1 MRLIKSKKHLSHLA
15 VLLSLLMLVVALV
28 SGCTQSKENTSRK
41 QESTSSGK
49 ESGLFEIRDM
59 TGREVKLD
67 KAAERIV
74 VLSPSDC
81 EILFAIGAGEKVVGR
96 GEYCDYPEEVLNI
109 PSVQSGAETNLE
121 QIIALNPQLVI
132 MTKMAQSKEQVEILE
147 NAGIKVVVT
156 DAQDIEGV
164 YTAIELIGTV
174 TGMKAEAEA
183 VINRMKST
191 IADISAKVKEKGS
204 EYSTKTVYFEASPLQ
219 YGLWTTGKG
228 TFIDELIAI
237 LGLNNAFSD
246 IEGWSEISQE
256 QVIERNPDYI
266 LTTTMYSTVEG
277 LTPIEEIMGRKGWEN
292 IKAIRAHNVIN
303 IDPNEVSRPG
313 PRLTDVLTK
322 LYSFI
327 YEDKITENK

>member
-219 YGLWTTGKG
+219 YGLWTAGKVH
-228 TFIDELIAI
+228 L
-237 LGLNNAFSD
+237 
-246 IEGWSEISQE
+246 
-256 QVIERNPDYI
+256 
-266 LTTTMYSTVEG
+266 
-277 LTPIEEIMGRKGWEN
+277 
-292 IKAIRAHNVIN
+292 
-303 IDPNEVSRPG
+303 
-313 PRLTDVLTK
+313 
-322 LYSFI
+322 
-327 YEDKITENK
+327 